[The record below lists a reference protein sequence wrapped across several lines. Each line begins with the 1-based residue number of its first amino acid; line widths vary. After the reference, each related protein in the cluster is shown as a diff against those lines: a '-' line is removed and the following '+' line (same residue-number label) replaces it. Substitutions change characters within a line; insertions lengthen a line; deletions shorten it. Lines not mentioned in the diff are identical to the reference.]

1 MPIEFRLKQV
11 TYKDDISRDSDE
23 RVMKEMARRFLE
35 KKGDEIALKEWSKSL
50 HYYIKGMLD
59 LKETKASEG
68 SLRISV
74 ECRTLPILERLWED
88 YRCGHLNEV
97 AEKRLLTDDIK
108 EKFYVESVKLETIIL
123 EEDYLACK
131 LFLMD
136 TSSKLTS
143 DVCF

>member
-1 MPIEFRLKQV
+1 
-11 TYKDDISRDSDE
+11 
-23 RVMKEMARRFLE
+23 MKEMARRFLE
-35 KKGDEIALKEWSKSL
+35 NKGDETPLEEWPRSL
-50 HYYIKGMLD
+50 SYYISGMLD

-68 SLRISV
+68 GLRISV

-108 EKFYVESVKLETIIL
+108 ETFSVKSVKLETIIL

-136 TSSKLTS
+136 TSSKLT
-143 DVCF
+143 